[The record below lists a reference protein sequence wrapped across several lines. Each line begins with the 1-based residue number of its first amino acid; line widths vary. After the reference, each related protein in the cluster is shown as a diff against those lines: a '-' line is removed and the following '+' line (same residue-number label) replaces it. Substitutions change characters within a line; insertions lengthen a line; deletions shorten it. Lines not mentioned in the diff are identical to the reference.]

1 MKRIAL
7 RTIAAMVLAGVVGA
21 GGYVLASGRADTPQC
36 CQTKQACCPSQP
48 CCSGGSHG
56 AQCPLMHHHA

>member
-7 RTIAAMVLAGVVGA
+7 KAVAGILLAGVIGT
-21 GGYVLASGRADTPQC
+21 GGYVLASGRADVPQC

-48 CCSGGSHG
+48 CCSGGSHS
-56 AQCPLMHHHA
+56 AQCRLMHRRA